1 MYIIDISDI
10 MAIIDI
16 TGTSGNNGYNK
27 YKRNNC
33 HKGDKISMYR
43 IETWMLIARDRCRGA
58 SARNPGDV
66 GPSMSHVEVAA
77 GESPQPSQPPQ
88 VRRADA

>member
-1 MYIIDISDI
+1 MYIIEISDI

-16 TGTSGNNGYNK
+16 TGASGYNGYNR

-33 HKGDKISMYR
+33 HKEDKISMY
-43 IETWMLIARDRCRGA
+43 ILQTLMLIARDRCRGA
-58 SARNPGDV
+58 SARHPGDV
-66 GPSMSHVEVAA
+66 GPSISHVEVAA

-88 VRRADA
+88 VRLADA